1 MYSEL
6 DATVLSLVIAVKT
19 DAVSTVSEHQS
30 QDSDRQREIALS
42 GEIRSQASSPCTGA
56 WGYRLDS
63 RDEKQPREQADAE
76 GLEKEGQGQEHTV
89 SPIK

>member
-1 MYSEL
+1 M
-6 DATVLSLVIAVKT
+6 AILSLAIAVKA

-30 QDSDRQREIALS
+30 QDSERQRETALS

-63 RDEKQPREQADAE
+63 RDEKQ
-76 GLEKEGQGQEHTV
+76 
-89 SPIK
+89 SPGNRQMKALRQKARARSTLFQL

>member
-63 RDEKQPREQADAE
+63 REQPREQADAE